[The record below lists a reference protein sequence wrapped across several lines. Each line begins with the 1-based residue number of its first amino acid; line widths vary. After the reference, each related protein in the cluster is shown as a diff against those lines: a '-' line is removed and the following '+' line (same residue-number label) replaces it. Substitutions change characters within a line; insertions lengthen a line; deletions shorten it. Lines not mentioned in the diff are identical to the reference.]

1 MRATTTAR
9 RGGET
14 REGGGGWTRAGT
26 RGRRGTRNEAGRAR
40 RGSARTEGRRARF
53 VATGIAGGGGDD
65 AEAQGEDEPD
75 ASDMF
80 AAAANEMQ
88 AAERLE
94 RDIPESMTVRKS
106 APKSAAAFDSVD
118 EDDDEGDNIWGTV
131 IDFTRDPEKV
141 IKGIAAAVALGTA
154 YTVASEPSMAA
165 GGAAAALIVIKVLEA
180 LAKEKDQTPA
190 EFQASLKKDIKPL
203 MDKLPKDFDAE
214 GLTKKASETGAKLF
228 ERAQSVTDSFDEVF
242 GGLNF
247 GGDADDKAEAA
258 ASKLLEARKVDEKA
272 ALEAQAAEDAAASF
286 AEAEAKAKAEAE
298 AKAKAEAEAAK
309 AAEAKAKAEAEAA
322 KAAEAKAK
330 ADAEAKAKAEAE
342 AAKAAE
348 AKAKADAEAKAKAEA
363 EAAKAA
369 EAKAKADAEA
379 KAKAEAEA
387 AKAAA
392 AKAKADAEAKA
403 KAEAE
408 AAKAAAAKAKADAEA
423 KAKADAEAAKAAAA
437 KAKADAEA
445 AKAAEAKAKADAE
458 AKAKAEAEA
467 AKAAAA
473 KAKADAEAKAK
484 ADAEAAKAA
493 EAKAKA
499 DAEAAKAAA
508 AKAKA
513 DADAE
518 VKAKRAAEAE
528 AKKRSQEEAEQKK
541 VAQQVMV
548 AQKVAK
554 EQEEWENSL
563 LKLQYSEQIIEDIRV
578 ADANAVER
586 AHARRLGLKFT
597 PEVAKRMPGTEYSW
611 GSQTNVKP
619 GEVISALNSAD
630 EGFASSKNRAR
641 SALGLPQ
648 KDDQPVAAKQEP
660 WWATFIRVFVNM
672 LIATAIAAFTY
683 FVARSM
689 L

>member
-1 MRATTTAR
+1 MATRTS
-9 RGGET
+9 
-14 REGGGGWTRAGT
+14 
-26 RGRRGTRNEAGRAR
+26 
-40 RGSARTEGRRARF
+40 GSVG
-53 VATGIAGGGGDD
+53 D
-65 AEAQGEDEPD
+65 AEAQEGDEPD
-75 ASDMF
+75 VNDMF

-88 AAERLE
+88 ASERSE

-106 APKSAAAFDSVD
+106 APRTMASFDGAD
-118 EDDDEGDNIWGTV
+118 EDDEGNTVLETV
-131 IDFTRDPEKV
+131 IDVARDPEKV
-141 IKGIAAAVALGTA
+141 IKGVAAAVALGTA
-154 YTVASEPSMAA
+154 YTVASEPALAA
-165 GGAAAALIVIKVLEA
+165 GGAAAALLVIKVLEA
-180 LAKEKDQTPA
+180 LAKEGDQTPA

-203 MDKLPKDFDAE
+203 MEKLPKDFDAE
-214 GLTKKASETGAKLF
+214 ALTKKASETGAKLF

-247 GGDADDKAEAA
+247 GGDADDEAEAA
-258 ASKLLEARKVDEKA
+258 ASKLLEIRRADEKA

-286 AEAEAKAKAEAE
+286 AEAEAKAKA
-298 AKAKAEAEAAK
+298 
-309 AAEAKAKAEAEAA
+309 
-322 KAAEAKAK
+322 
-330 ADAEAKAKAEAE
+330 D
-342 AAKAAE
+342 
-348 AKAKADAEAKAKAEA
+348 
-363 EAAKAA
+363 
-369 EAKAKADAEA
+369 
-379 KAKAEAEA
+379 
-387 AKAAA
+387 AAA
-392 AKAKADAEAKA
+392 A
-403 KAEAE
+403 
-408 AAKAAAAKAKADAEA
+408 AAAAAAAEA
-423 KAKADAEAAKAAAA
+423 KAKADAEAAKAA
-437 KAKADAEA
+437 E
-445 AKAAEAKAKADAE
+445 
-458 AKAKAEAEA
+458 
-467 AKAAAA
+467 A

-499 DAEAAKAAA
+499 DAEAKAKADAEAAKAAEAKAKADAEAKAKADAAAKAKADAAAKAKADAEAAKIAAEAKAKADAEAKAKADAEAKAKADAEAAKIAAEAKAKADAEAAKIAAAKAKADAEAKAKADAEAAKVAA

-528 AKKRSQEEAEQKK
+528 AKKRSQEEAEQK
-541 VAQQVMV
+541 VAQQVMA

-554 EQEEWENSL
+554 KQEEWENSL

-586 AHARRLGLKFT
+586 AHARRLGLDFT
-597 PEVAKRMPGTEYSW
+597 PEVAKQMPGTEYSW

-648 KDDQPVAAKQEP
+648 KDDQPVAEKQEP

-672 LIATAIAAFTY
+672 LIAAAIAAFTY
-683 FVARSM
+683 LVVRSM

>member
-1 MRATTTAR
+1 MRAAVTRATPGGRAGEASG
-9 RGGET
+9 RGVG
-14 REGGGGWTRAGT
+14 RARAGT
-26 RGRRGTRNEAGRAR
+26 RGTRATRG
-40 RGSARTEGRRARF
+40 RARF
-53 VATGIAGGGGDD
+53 VATRTSGSVGD
-65 AEAQGEDEPD
+65 AEAQEGDEPD
-75 ASDMF
+75 VNDMF

-88 AAERLE
+88 ASERLE
-94 RDIPESMTVRKS
+94 RDIPESMTVKKS
-106 APKSAAAFDSVD
+106 APRTMASFDGAD
-118 EDDDEGDNIWGTV
+118 EDDEGNTVLETV
-131 IDFTRDPEKV
+131 IDVARDPEKV
-141 IKGIAAAVALGTA
+141 IKGVAAAVALGTA
-154 YTVASEPSMAA
+154 YTVASEPALAA
-165 GGAAAALIVIKVLEA
+165 GGAAAALLVIKVLEA
-180 LAKEKDQTPA
+180 LAKEGDQTPA

-203 MDKLPKDFDAE
+203 MEKLPKDFDAE
-214 GLTKKASETGAKLF
+214 ALTKKASETGAKLF

-247 GGDADDKAEAA
+247 GGDADDEAEAA
-258 ASKLLEARKVDEKA
+258 ASKLLEIRRADEKA

-286 AEAEAKAKAEAE
+286 AEAEAKAKAD
-298 AKAKAEAEAAK
+298 AEAA
-309 AAEAKAKAEAEAA
+309 
-322 KAAEAKAK
+322 
-330 ADAEAKAKAEAE
+330 
-342 AAKAAE
+342 
-348 AKAKADAEAKAKAEA
+348 
-363 EAAKAA
+363 
-369 EAKAKADAEA
+369 
-379 KAKAEAEA
+379 
-387 AKAAA
+387 AAA
-392 AKAKADAEAKA
+392 A
-403 KAEAE
+403 
-408 AAKAAAAKAKADAEA
+408 AAAEA
-423 KAKADAEAAKAAAA
+423 KAKADAEAAKAA
-437 KAKADAEA
+437 E
-445 AKAAEAKAKADAE
+445 
-458 AKAKAEAEA
+458 
-467 AKAAAA
+467 A

-499 DAEAAKAAA
+499 DAEAKAKAAEAKAKADAEAAKIAAAKAKADAEAKAKADAEAAKIAAAKAKADAEAKAKADAEAAKVAA

-541 VAQQVMV
+541 VAQQVMA

-554 EQEEWENSL
+554 KQEEWENSL

-586 AHARRLGLKFT
+586 AHARRLGLDFT
-597 PEVAKRMPGTEYSW
+597 PEVAKQMPGTEYSW

-648 KDDQPVAAKQEP
+648 KDDQPVAEKQEP

-672 LIATAIAAFTY
+672 LIAAAIAAFTY
-683 FVARSM
+683 LVVRSM

>member
-1 MRATTTAR
+1 MATRTS
-9 RGGET
+9 
-14 REGGGGWTRAGT
+14 
-26 RGRRGTRNEAGRAR
+26 
-40 RGSARTEGRRARF
+40 GSVG
-53 VATGIAGGGGDD
+53 D
-65 AEAQGEDEPD
+65 AEAQEGDEPD
-75 ASDMF
+75 VNDMF

-88 AAERLE
+88 ASERSE

-106 APKSAAAFDSVD
+106 APRTMASFDGAD
-118 EDDDEGDNIWGTV
+118 EDDEGNTVLETV
-131 IDFTRDPEKV
+131 IDVARDPEKV
-141 IKGIAAAVALGTA
+141 IKGVAAAVALGTA
-154 YTVASEPSMAA
+154 YTVASEPALAA
-165 GGAAAALIVIKVLEA
+165 GGAAAALLVIKVLEA
-180 LAKEKDQTPA
+180 LAKEGDQTPA

-203 MDKLPKDFDAE
+203 MEKLPKDFDAE
-214 GLTKKASETGAKLF
+214 ALTKKASETGAKLF

-247 GGDADDKAEAA
+247 GGDADDEAEAA
-258 ASKLLEARKVDEKA
+258 ASKLLEIRRADEKA

-286 AEAEAKAKAEAE
+286 AEAEA
-298 AKAKAEAEAAK
+298 
-309 AAEAKAKAEAEAA
+309 
-322 KAAEAKAK
+322 EAKAK
-330 ADAEAKAKAEAE
+330 ADA
-342 AAKAAE
+342 
-348 AKAKADAEAKAKAEA
+348 
-363 EAAKAA
+363 
-369 EAKAKADAEA
+369 
-379 KAKAEAEA
+379 
-387 AKAAA
+387 AAA
-392 AKAKADAEAKA
+392 A
-403 KAEAE
+403 
-408 AAKAAAAKAKADAEA
+408 AAAAAAEA
-423 KAKADAEAAKAAAA
+423 KAKADAEAAKAA
-437 KAKADAEA
+437 E
-445 AKAAEAKAKADAE
+445 
-458 AKAKAEAEA
+458 
-467 AKAAAA
+467 A

-499 DAEAAKAAA
+499 DAAAKAKADAAAKAKADAEAAKIAAEAKAKADAEAKAKADAEAKAKADAEAAKIAAEAKAKADAEAAKIAAAKAKADAEAKAKADAEAAKVAA

-528 AKKRSQEEAEQKK
+528 AKKRSQEEAEQK
-541 VAQQVMV
+541 VAQQVMA

-554 EQEEWENSL
+554 KQEEWENSL

-586 AHARRLGLKFT
+586 AHARRLGLDFT
-597 PEVAKRMPGTEYSW
+597 PEVAKQMPGTEYSW

-648 KDDQPVAAKQEP
+648 KDDQPVAEKQEP

-672 LIATAIAAFTY
+672 LIAAAIAAFTY
-683 FVARSM
+683 LVVRSM